1 MAKFIPIGEHNFIL
15 PPAPL
20 SHDEVL
26 FAKYSPKEQYWR
38 RQKDFP
44 KVFFDWNYE
53 TEMFADIT
61 FYDQDNILISLNKED
76 SKEVIRLRE
85 REMHRRVFG
94 VWMMIN
100 GELTYMV
107 GGQYFMLQWCGM
119 KGYSNER
126 DAGSHYGQYREFQRD
141 VFYFTKLCKDDS
153 ECIGGD
159 VAKPKKTGVT
169 QLFMADF
176 LEESTRMKG
185 KVFGIMS
192 KIYDDCTDINFR
204 YYTYGLNSMP
214 LILRPSVKNLTQS
227 SVYFGDPNEGKNA
240 SRKSLKKSATDI
252 FLDTSVVAH
261 ATKPKAFDGDKYY
274 RALISEFPKMKDTA
288 YPSET
293 FEPTAA
299 AVKMQD
305 EIKGKLFLES
315 YVPEKDDR
323 SCEEARV
330 IYYDSKLKTKK
341 GNKRTKSELY
351 CYSISVIDSAEGS
364 FDIYGKANKEK
375 NWIFVKNG
383 IEARKNDPNK
393 LQAFKRQNPTC
404 EEDMWSI
411 GGGEG
416 AIFNNDALGSQ
427 QAEIEEMNSMGVLP
441 YVSGNLKW
449 ITPPE
454 KNEDK
459 GSPYYKKMQVQG
471 SVYFEPDTEE
481 NMKAGNIGPFKMF
494 GVWNKG
500 RTEIIPYDKILD
512 KDSFNIPFRMDIK
525 HKKNKRLKPSLKCP
539 YFSGMDPTNYAMK
552 KMLQTESKNALYVM
566 AFPSPEMDARHGQVV
581 TNRIVMEYLW
591 RRENPEDTL
600 DDVIMAICY
609 FGCYLL
615 VEGNMPWVATMLI
628 NLGFGNFIIVKRDG
642 VYEPY
647 DESKTNQKLLITQN
661 NVSTKSVNDY
671 VLAGKQF
678 IGTPSEAGDFNNI
691 LNIMSKDLIKQLMRF
706 DPGDTKQ
713 FDAAM
718 AFLITLVGMISFMG
732 WRQAVIEKEEYESD
746 GVMSDVVN
754 FLLDG

>member
-1 MAKFIPIGEHNFIL
+1 MAKFIPVGEHKFIL

-20 SHDEVL
+20 SQDEVL
-26 FAKYSPKEQYWR
+26 FAKYSKKEQYWR

-44 KVFFDWNYE
+44 RVFFDWNYE
-53 TEMFADIT
+53 TEMFTDLT
-61 FYDQDNILISLNKED
+61 YYDQDGILISLNKED
-76 SKEVIRLRE
+76 SKEVLRLRD
-85 REMHRRVFG
+85 RELHRRVFG
-94 VWMMIN
+94 IHFMNN

-119 KGYSNER
+119 KGYSNTR
-126 DAGSHYGQYREFQRD
+126 DEGSHYGQYREFQRD

-153 ECIGGD
+153 ECIGGN

-176 LEESTRMKG
+176 LDESTRMKG

-204 YYTYGLNSMP
+204 YYTYGLNSLPSIM
-214 LILRPSVKNLTQS
+214 RPSIKNLTQS

-240 SRKSLKKSATDI
+240 SRKSLKKSATDV

-299 AVKMQD
+299 SVKMQD
-305 EIKGKLFLES
+305 EIVGKLFLES

-330 IYYDSKLKTKK
+330 VYFDSKIKTRRDS
-341 GNKRTKSELY
+341 KRTKSELY

-364 FDIYGKANKEK
+364 FDIYGKADKEK
-375 NWIFVKNG
+375 NWIFVNTG
-383 IEARKNDPNK
+383 IDARKNDPNK

-411 GGGEG
+411 GGAEG

-427 QAEIEEMNSMGVLP
+427 KMEIEEMHSMGVVP
-441 YVSGNLKW
+441 YTTGDLKW
-449 ITPPE
+449 VKGPE
-454 KNEDK
+454 LNMQK
-459 GSPYYKKMQVQG
+459 GSAYYKRLEVKG
-471 SVYFEPDTEE
+471 SVYFQPDTPEDI
-481 NMKAGNIGPFKMF
+481 KKGNVGPFKFF
-494 GVWNKG
+494 GLWNEG
-500 RTEIIPYDKILD
+500 RTEVEPYDKFLD
-512 KDSFNIPFRMDIK
+512 KDMYNVPFRQGLVHD
-525 HKKNKRLKPSLKCP
+525 KNKRIKPSLRSP
-539 YFSGMDPTNYAMK
+539 YFSGMDPTNYSMK
-552 KMLQTESKNALYVM
+552 KMVQTGSLNALYVM
-566 AFPSPEMDARHGQVV
+566 NFPDPYTDKKFDRVV
-581 TNRIVMEYLW
+581 TNRIIMEYLW
-591 RRENPEDTL
+591 RRDMPADTFQ
-600 DDVIMAICY
+600 DVLKVLCY
-609 FGCYLL
+609 FGCYILA
-615 VEGNMPWVATMLI
+615 EGNMPWVVTMLI
-628 NLGFGNFIIVKRDG
+628 EQGFGNFVIVKNNG

-647 DESKTNQKLLITQN
+647 EEHKHQKLFTTQN
-661 NVSTKSVNDY
+661 NASTKSVGDY
-671 VLAGKQF
+671 VLAGKQYL
-678 IGTPSEAGDFNNI
+678 GTPDSESDFNNI
-691 LNIMSKDLIKQLMRF
+691 LNLMSKDLLTQLMKF

-718 AFLITLVGMISFMG
+718 AFLICLLGMLAFMG
-732 WRQAVIEKEEYESD
+732 WRNEKIEKEEYED
-746 GVMSDVVN
+746 AGTMSDVVS